1 MALEDLYVFGRRLE
15 ALRGEEE
22 PLGAFWEASRT
33 G

>member
-15 ALRGEEE
+15 ALRGE